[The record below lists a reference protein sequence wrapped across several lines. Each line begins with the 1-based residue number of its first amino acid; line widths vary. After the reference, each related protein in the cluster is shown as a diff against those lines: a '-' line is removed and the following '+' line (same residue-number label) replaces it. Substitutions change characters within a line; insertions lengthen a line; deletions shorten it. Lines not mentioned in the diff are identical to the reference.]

1 MTRQPYPTPGATDSI
16 ALRIR
21 NPSWTPRPTECTT
34 TATQDNLWATYC
46 GNGPPSG
53 GFQAACPQ
61 TAQHSVRNARRQT
74 SLHQTTP
81 PQRSDQPTDPTA
93 IPGCTHA
100 ALTHGILRAQPSHPA
115 KRRTHSLCRPQ
126 IFKHGAGHGTSGA
139 GQAAGAPR
147 PRPRRRHPTA
157 PSTNTPDPPS
167 ASPQDRPTKLR
178 TTRTTR
184 DSSPTPDLVGTHLT
198 QFSKQ
203 CNPVAPG
210 YPARAPQ
217 PKSKHPKTSF
227 PGVPGT
233 ATKDIQTR
241 SSF

>member
-1 MTRQPYPTPGATDSI
+1 MTRQRYPAPRATDTT
-16 ALRIR
+16 ALRIH
-21 NPSWTPRPTECTT
+21 NHSWTPQPTECTT
-34 TATQDNLWATYC
+34 TATQDNLRVTYC

-61 TAQHSVRNARRQT
+61 TAQHSVRNAHRQT
-74 SLHQTTP
+74 SLHHTTP
-81 PQRSDQPTDPTA
+81 PQRSDQTTDPRA

-100 ALTHGILRAQPSHPA
+100 SLTHGILRPQMSHPT

-126 IFKHGAGHGTSGA
+126 IPTQREGPGTSGA

-147 PRPRRRHPTA
+147 PRPRKQHPTA

-167 ASPQDRPTKLR
+167 ASPQDRPTNIR
-178 TTRTTR
+178 TTLTTR
-184 DSSPTPDLVGTHLT
+184 NSSLTPDLVGTHLT
-198 QFSKQ
+198 QFPKH
-203 CNPVAPG
+203 CNPGAPG
-210 YPARAPQ
+210 CPARAPQ

-227 PGVPGT
+227 PGVAGT
-233 ATKDIQTR
+233 AANGLQTR